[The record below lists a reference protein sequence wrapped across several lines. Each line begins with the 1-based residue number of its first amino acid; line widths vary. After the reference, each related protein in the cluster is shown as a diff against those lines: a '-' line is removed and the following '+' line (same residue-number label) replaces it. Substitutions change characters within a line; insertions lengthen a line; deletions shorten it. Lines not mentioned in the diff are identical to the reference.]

1 MFRIYTKTFGG
12 KIWRNLHSVSPSNY
26 FGKNLNKGS
35 LEISR
40 QKLCKQHLVQK
51 NENWTPIFL
60 SCLKTLKIS
69 FWFFQMKFL
78 NQLNQFLSDFN
89 SLYEMLCS
97 KRKSTMASYGGQQEN
112 KINRIFV
119 SYGQLA
125 FNICLCVQSDFLA
138 YSLP

>member
-1 MFRIYTKTFGG
+1 MFNYGEFSRQKTFGG

-69 FWFFQMKFL
+69 FWFFQISTLCTKCCVL
-78 NQLNQFLSDFN
+78 NEKALWQATEANKKTKLTEFLSVMGNLLSIFAFVFN
-89 SLYEMLCS
+89 
-97 KRKSTMASYGGQQEN
+97 Q
-112 KINRIFV
+112 IF
-119 SYGQLA
+119 
-125 FNICLCVQSDFLA
+125 
-138 YSLP
+138 